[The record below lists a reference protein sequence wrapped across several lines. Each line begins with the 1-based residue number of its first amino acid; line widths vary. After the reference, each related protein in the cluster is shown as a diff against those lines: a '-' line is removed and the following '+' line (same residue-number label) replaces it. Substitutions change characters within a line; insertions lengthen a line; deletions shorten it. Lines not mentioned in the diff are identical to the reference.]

1 MRTHFLEGFALAV
14 GLVICM
20 GAEDCNDIPG
30 RIDRNAVAAS
40 GVRQATVEVPVQSN
54 GLTTEQRNVTNRL
67 KQDNQPGSIKHLY
80 ILSAYSGQV
89 LLYSTV
95 DGKVTSSGKRLHPV
109 SQAFVATGDYGRYE
123 RYNPD
128 LIQDD
133 GTYGNSAEYVYWWDT
148 KGVYYQHY
156 IAGGEIFL
164 ISSQPLAVKQI
175 LINLA
180 AEK

>member
-1 MRTHFLEGFALAV
+1 MRRLAIALAV
-14 GLVICM
+14 CALVLGCD
-20 GAEDCNDIPG
+20 EV
-30 RIDRNAVAAS
+30 DRKVPQEARS
-40 GVRQATVEVPVQSN
+40 GVREAVAQVPVQAN
-54 GLTTEQRNVTNRL
+54 GLTVEQRNIQNRL

-80 ILSAYSGQV
+80 IISAYSGQV

-95 DGKVTSSGKRLHPV
+95 DGKVTSSGKRLSPV
-109 SQAFVATGDYGRYE
+109 SKSVIMRGTIE
-123 RYNPD
+123 STLTYNPD

-133 GTYGNSAEYVYWWDT
+133 GTYGSSSEYVYWWDT
-148 KGVYYQHY
+148 KGIYYQHY
-156 IAGGEIFL
+156 VTGGEIFI